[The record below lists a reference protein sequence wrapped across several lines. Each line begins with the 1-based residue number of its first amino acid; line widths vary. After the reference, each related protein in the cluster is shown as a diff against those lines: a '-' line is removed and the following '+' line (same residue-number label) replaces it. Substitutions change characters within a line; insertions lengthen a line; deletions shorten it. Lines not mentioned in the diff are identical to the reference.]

1 MKPSEALDKYFA
13 YCTVQPT
20 TLDTIL
26 ALGRFLEG
34 GLTQHIEWRKTDFTL
49 MELRDFAKELNHRL
63 STLAPVLAERLST
76 LALPVSA
83 QRV

>member
-1 MKPSEALDKYFA
+1 MKPNQVLDDYFA
-13 YCTVQPT
+13 KTSVQPT
-20 TLDTIL
+20 TLDTIV

-63 STLAPVLAERLST
+63 SVLA
-76 LALPVSA
+76 PVSA